1 MSLIINIPTP
11 LRRYTD
17 GEGAVQVSG
26 NSIGSA
32 LDALLA
38 KYPELRKQLYGNDGQ
53 LRSFVNVYLNDEDIR
68 YLQKSETPV
77 NSGDTISIVPSIAG
91 GASAAESS
99 WFPIGPKPLGSAPQA
114 RIGNT
119 PLLKFASLAREW
131 PHVQILGKAEWA
143 NPGGSVKDRAAF
155 NIIRTA
161 LRSGELGTGK
171 RLLDATSGNTGIA
184 YSMIGAAEGVG
195 VTLCVPGNVSVER
208 KRILAAYGAEIVW
221 TDPLEGT
228 DGAIRKAREM
238 YQTDPKKYF
247 YADQYSNP
255 ANWQAHYHGTA
266 NEVWAQTG
274 GAITHFIAGLGT
286 SGTFVGNTRRLKE
299 LNSAIGCI
307 SVQPDSSFHGL
318 EGLKHMPTALVPRI
332 YDPTLADLA
341 FEIKT
346 EDAYAMVKRVARSEG
361 VLIGI
366 SSGAA
371 LTAAEKVA
379 EQIGRMR
386 RHPAVIVVVLPDS
399 AERYLSESFWK
410 E

>member
-26 NSIGSA
+26 NSIGTA
-32 LDALLA
+32 LDALLT

-68 YLQKSETPV
+68 YLQKSDTPV

-91 GASAAESS
+91 GASAAESN
-99 WFPIGPKPLGSAPQA
+99 WVTIGLKPLGSAPQA

-119 PLLKFASLAREW
+119 PLLKFSSLAHEW
-131 PHVQILGKAEWA
+131 PNVQILGKAEWA

-161 LRSGELGTGK
+161 LRSGELGPGK

-184 YSMIGAAEGVG
+184 YAMIGAAEGVG
-195 VTLCVPGNVSVER
+195 VTLCVPANVSIER
-208 KRILAAYGAEIVW
+208 KRILAAYGAEIIW

-238 YQTDPKKYF
+238 YQAEPKKYF

-266 NEVWAQTG
+266 NEIWAQTG
-274 GAITHFIAGLGT
+274 GAITHFVAGLGT
-286 SGTFVGNTRRLKE
+286 SGTFVGNSRRLKE
-299 LNSAIGCI
+299 LNSELSCI

-341 FEIKT
+341 LEIKT
-346 EDAYAMVKRVARSEG
+346 EDAYAMVKRIARSEG

-371 LTAAEKVA
+371 LSGAEKVA

-386 RHPAVIVVVLPDS
+386 REPAVIVVVLPDS